1 MPLAMKLSAHTVTV
15 ALFAV
20 PDLLA
25 VSLYEIMVDN
35 RPSPWSNTKGLV
47 YGMTTFSLQFITFV
61 ELASSAYYTR
71 EQV

>member
-35 RPSPWSNTKGLV
+35 RPSP
-47 YGMTTFSLQFITFV
+47 
-61 ELASSAYYTR
+61 
-71 EQV
+71 